1 MKPPRLPPD
10 HPNYGRELEAELEPV
25 MTEIVARVVDAGWSR
40 DAVWTALISLVADLE
55 HSTFA
60 SSETDRLVAEV
71 ISLLDNF
78 R

>member
-1 MKPPRLPPD
+1 MKPPRLSPD
-10 HPNYGRELEAELEPV
+10 HPDYGRELEAELEPFL
-25 MTEIVARVVDAGWSR
+25 TEIVDRIVAAGWSK

-60 SSETDRLVAEV
+60 SSETDKLVAEV